1 MYIFQNIYT
10 VLALLL
16 KYTVLY
22 INQLFHYADLYV
34 LEDVF
39 PTKYIYFADGGV
51 STSSPSGYDGIR
63 DE

>member
-16 KYTVLY
+16 KYTMLY

-34 LEDVF
+34 LENVF
-39 PTKYIYFADGGV
+39 RTKYI
-51 STSSPSGYDGIR
+51 
-63 DE
+63 

>member
-1 MYIFQNIYT
+1 M
-10 VLALLL
+10 LALLL

-22 INQLFHYADLYV
+22 KNQLFHYADLYV